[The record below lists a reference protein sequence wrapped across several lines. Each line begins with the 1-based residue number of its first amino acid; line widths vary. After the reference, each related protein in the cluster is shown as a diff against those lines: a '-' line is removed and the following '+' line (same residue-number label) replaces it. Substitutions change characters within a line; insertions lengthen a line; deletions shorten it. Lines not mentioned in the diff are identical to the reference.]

1 MALIDKASLL
11 MVPSTYE
18 AGTLYNVLPSGNRA
32 PDSTDQNSG
41 YDQTRADFDFDRGS
55 NAAATRV
62 NASGL
67 IEKYREN
74 LVKYS
79 NAFNTGWDKDRI
91 LSATS
96 GQSGYDGTNNAW
108 LILADSV
115 NNNHQIRR
123 SDSTLSGVQ
132 TNSVYA
138 KYSGYHLQLRATG
151 IGSTNIWVNFDLQNG
166 TIGNSGG
173 GQIDANI
180 ESIGNGWYR
189 CSITYNPSS
198 ASYIGIVM
206 VQNPATDGSMPS
218 FVGDLTSGIFIQNA
232 QAEKGMVASS
242 YLDSGA
248 TTAKAGVLVDLPRIN
263 YDANGENG
271 ALLLEPS
278 RQQLL
283 QYSEYFD
290 GSGWNKTSGGTG
302 STPTTT
308 INTNETLSPEGVYN
322 ATKIVFDSGSGTT
335 TGDLSLIEGVVS
347 IAAGTDASTSIWL
360 KGENGGEQLH
370 MRGVSN
376 GSFSI
381 ITLTN
386 EWQQFT
392 TSENSSTTTDSLQ
405 FGIRQ
410 NVSGLGIINSTATI
424 YAYGAQIE
432 LGSYPTSYIPN
443 HGTSGGV
450 TRAADS
456 CSVTGVSDVI
466 GQTEGTM
473 FAEFTIDSDNTDG
486 YNRIF
491 AVSDNSSNNRIVLF
505 AQNTEKLRAY
515 VANGG
520 VQQANIISSQSVLGS
535 HKIAFAYKAND
546 FALYMDGTQIG
557 TDTSGSIPACS
568 NVYVGTEENAGAGDE
583 LRGSVKQAILFK
595 ERLSN
600 AELAALTA

>member
-41 YDQTRADFDFDRGS
+41 YDQTRADFTFDRGS
-55 NAAATRV
+55 NASATRIG
-62 NASGL
+62 SDGL
-67 IEKYREN
+67 IKKYREN
-74 LVKYS
+74 KFIQS
-79 NAFNTGWDKDRI
+79 NNFSTAWTIDAASVTANQPDKD
-91 LSATS
+91 
-96 GQSGYDGTNNAW
+96 GGTDAW
-108 LILADSV
+108 LLTDSSSLAE
-115 NNNHQIRR
+115 HLIR
-123 SDSTLSGVQ
+123 Q
-132 TNSVYA
+132 TPSFGGLVTISVYA
-138 KYSGYHLQLRATG
+138 KSNTNNWLWLRGVKSASNVRAWFDLENGIKGAT
-151 IGSTNIWVNFDLQNG
+151 IGSLVDYKIEAYG
-166 TIGNSGG
+166 T
-173 GQIDANI
+173 D
-180 ESIGNGWYR
+180 GWYR
-189 CSITYNPSS
+189 CSMTLVHDS
-198 ASYIGIVM
+198 AFEYYISVS
-206 VQNPATDGSMPS
+206 NADG
-218 FVGDLTSGIFIQNA
+218 VAGYTGDGTGSIYIQNA
-232 QAEKGMVASS
+232 QLESGMVSTD

-248 TTAKAGVLVDLPRIN
+248 TTAKAGVLIDLPRIN

-271 ALLLEPS
+271 SLLLEPS

-381 ITLTN
+381 ITLTT

-410 NVSGLGIINSTATI
+410 NVSGLGIINSNATI

-432 LGSYPTSYIPN
+432 LGSYATSYIPN
-443 HGTSGGV
+443 HGTTGGV

-466 GQTEGTM
+466 GQTEGTL
-473 FAEFTIDSDNTDG
+473 FLDFNEDGNTNYSIARALSISDGT
-486 YNRIF
+486 YNNRVYLSRLSSGAIYV
-491 AVSDNSSNNRIVLF
+491 AGSVGGSSVIELQEPTPSSRTRVKAALAYSNNDYVL
-505 AQNTEKLRAY
+505 Y
-515 VANGG
+515 VNG
-520 VQQANIISSQSVLGS
+520 VQ
-535 HKIAFAYKAND
+535 KA
-546 FALYMDGTQIG
+546 
-557 TDTSGSIPACS
+557 TDTSAGVPTCS
-568 NVYVGTEENAGAGDE
+568 NIYLGQEIGLTTNSLKKPYNEV
-583 LRGSVKQAILFK
+583 ILFN
-595 ERLSN
+595 ERLTNS
-600 AELAALTA
+600 ELATLTTL